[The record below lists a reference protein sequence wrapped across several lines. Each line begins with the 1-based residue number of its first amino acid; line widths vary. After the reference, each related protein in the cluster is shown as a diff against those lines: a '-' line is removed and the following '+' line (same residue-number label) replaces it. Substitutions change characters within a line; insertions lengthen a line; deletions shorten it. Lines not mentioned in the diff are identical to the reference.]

1 MEVMVIEFFGK
12 MEWRCLARIENC
24 TVQVLRSL
32 SYLVFYLIGLCL
44 AELGVGSKHHGVV
57 RIGYTHSPVNGEGS
71 EYFFIP

>member
-1 MEVMVIEFFGK
+1 MFGSNGDLILWEDGVVM
-12 MEWRCLARIENC
+12 LARIENC

-32 SYLVFYLIGLCL
+32 SYPVFLFDWFVFS
-44 AELGVGSKHHGVV
+44 GVGSKHLGVV